1 MSGLR
6 PVDIAA
12 IPTKAEYSR
21 PSCRRLN
28 NFMLGLKE
36 KGAQFLDAHKTMYEG
51 GLAIC
56 LFPIEQ
62 DWL

>member
-1 MSGLR
+1 MSELC
-6 PVDIAA
+6 PADIAA
-12 IPTKAEYSR
+12 IQTKAEYSCL
-21 PSCRRLN
+21 SSLRLN
-28 NFMLGLKE
+28 NFILRPKE
-36 KGAQFLDAHKTMYEG
+36 KGAKFLDAHKTMYEG